1 MKLNEKLLQLRKE
14 RGLSQQQLAEQLN
27 VSRQS
32 VSKWELNES
41 IPDIQNIVAMSEL
54 FHVSTDY
61 LLKDEMEKNQA
72 DDNRIDIIL
81 VVSTLIIFLGLVL
94 AYTLWNYYQNS
105 ICLFIGMFIQVLGI
119 ILFEVFAIPL
129 HKQSYQK
136 TFFSINI
143 WLLTLIPI
151 RYFIEYT
158 VTFQHLYNIL
168 YQLIDNRIGTIL
180 IFYLPIIIS
189 LVISTL
195 IFYFI
200 RTSFFKNDK

>member
-1 MKLNEKLLQLRKE
+1 M
-14 RGLSQQQLAEQLN
+14 GI
-27 VSRQS
+27 
-32 VSKWELNES
+32 NES

-200 RTSFFKNDK
+200 RTSFFENDK

>member
-1 MKLNEKLLQLRKE
+1 MIFADKLIRLRKKA
-14 RGLSQQQLAEQLN
+14 GWSQEELASQMN

-105 ICLFIGMFIQVLGI
+105 ICL
-119 ILFEVFAIPL
+119 
-129 HKQSYQK
+129 Y
-136 TFFSINI
+136 
-143 WLLTLIPI
+143 
-151 RYFIEYT
+151 RY
-158 VTFQHLYNIL
+158 
-168 YQLIDNRIGTIL
+168 
-180 IFYLPIIIS
+180 
-189 LVISTL
+189 
-195 IFYFI
+195 
-200 RTSFFKNDK
+200 

>member
-1 MKLNEKLLQLRKE
+1 MELL
-14 RGLSQQQLAEQLN
+14 
-27 VSRQS
+27 
-32 VSKWELNES
+32 SKFN
-41 IPDIQNIVAMSEL
+41 
-54 FHVSTDY
+54 
-61 LLKDEMEKNQA
+61 
-72 DDNRIDIIL
+72 
-81 VVSTLIIFLGLVL
+81 
-94 AYTLWNYYQNS
+94 
-105 ICLFIGMFIQVLGI
+105 MFIQVLGI

-195 IFYFI
+195 IFYFM
-200 RTSFFKNDK
+200 RTSFFENDK

>member
-14 RGLSQQQLAEQLN
+14 RGLSQQQLAEQLD

-151 RYFIEYT
+151 RYFIDYKYT
-158 VTFQHLYNIL
+158 HLLL
-168 YQLIDNRIGTIL
+168 YKNF
-180 IFYLPIIIS
+180 IF
-189 LVISTL
+189 
-195 IFYFI
+195 
-200 RTSFFKNDK
+200 

>member
-1 MKLNEKLLQLRKE
+1 MKLNEKLLKLRKE
-14 RGLSQQQLAEQLN
+14 RGLSQQQLADQLN

-32 VSKWELNES
+32 ISKWELNES
-41 IPDIQNIVAMSEL
+41 IPDIQNIVAMSQL
-54 FHVSTDY
+54 FDVTTDY
-61 LLKDEMEKNQA
+61 LLKDEMEKNQV
-72 DDNRIDIIL
+72 NNNHIDIIL

-94 AYTLWNYYQNS
+94 AYMLWNYYQNS

-119 ILFEVFAIPL
+119 ILFEVFAIPS

-136 TFFSINI
+136 KFFSINI

-158 VTFQHLYNIL
+158 MTFRYLYNIL
-168 YQLIDNRIGTIL
+168 YQFIDNRIGNIL
-180 IFYLPIIIS
+180 IMYLPIMIS
-189 LVISTL
+189 LAISTL

-200 RTSFFKNDK
+200 RTSFFDHDK